1 MGKADS
7 CDLHEASACFS
18 SALQRRFIPALDFM
32 AMKHLLLAAFL
43 ATPLLVAADPLEDA
57 EVRLPY
63 SEIRRLLDERK
74 EPAPAEVLPSSLASA
89 RFKVSREGGR
99 IVIDAAFRTV
109 RFSDRPTLVPLLG
122 GAVALERSEPADLGL
137 LVKDGQI
144 CHASAEPGSSAFTAR
159 FLGGADEVELTLPTS
174 PSLILET
181 AEPGFIVVTGDRE
194 QPLLPGQSLPLP
206 AAGAVVTLR
215 ALSTREAEE
224 SLRPPQPSDWTWQH
238 QALVR
243 DAEGE
248 LEHFVIARASA
259 TTGSG
264 LSAELLLPADARDV
278 EATGEDLASSRGTR
292 DADGSVRLLLEWK
305 SRDLLEREVTLT
317 YRRPLRPLDA
327 SWQLA
332 APRGAGEQSS
342 RTRFLIAA
350 NPRRAFEA
358 AGLAGPFDPD
368 GLPPKLRELL
378 AGSTY
383 HTLESKDHAAELG
396 ARELPL
402 VATAEAV
409 ISEATWA
416 LRQESDGA
424 LLAEGLL
431 KIEHRQPLRVAFDSP
446 AGFTLLS
453 CAVNGID
460 TRPVDRGEGR
470 IEIPLPRAGKEAS
483 LVQLSFTAAGEALDP
498 VSGTLALALP
508 RTPLFIRALSWRID
522 LPAAYRS
529 EVHGNLIRDSL
540 AAADPPSA
548 IRLRKNLCRDEV
560 PAVSVFYQRAD
571 LSAAARP

>member
-7 CDLHEASACFS
+7 CDLHEVNACFS
-18 SALQRRFIPALDFM
+18 SSLQRRFIPAFDLA
-32 AMKHLLLAAFL
+32 AMKHPLLAALL
-43 ATPLLVAADPLEDA
+43 ATPFLAAADPLEDA

-99 IVIDAAFRTV
+99 IVIAAAFRTV

-122 GAVALERSEPADLGL
+122 GTVALERSEPAELGL
-137 LVKDGQI
+137 LVEDGQI

-159 FLGGADEVELTLPTS
+159 FLGAAEEVELTLPAS
-174 PSLILET
+174 PSLIFET

-194 QPLLPGQSLPLP
+194 QPLLPDQPLALPV
-206 AAGAVVTLR
+206 AGTVITLR

-224 SLRPPQPSDWTWQH
+224 SLRPPEPSDWIWQH
-238 QALVR
+238 QALLR

-248 LEHFVIARASA
+248 LEQFVIARASA
-259 TTGSG
+259 TSGSG

-278 EATGEDLASSRGTR
+278 QATGEDLVSSRGTR
-292 DADGSVRLLLEWK
+292 DAEGSIRLLLEWK

-317 YRRPLRPLDA
+317 YRRPLRPLDTT
-327 SWQLA
+327 WQLA
-332 APRGAGEQSS
+332 APRGSGEQPS

-368 GLPPKLRELL
+368 GLPPKLREMLG
-378 AGSTY
+378 GSAY

-416 LRQESDGA
+416 LRQETDGA

-446 AGFTLLS
+446 AGFILLS
-453 CAVNGID
+453 CAVNGRD
-460 TRPVDRGEGR
+460 TRPIDRGAGR
-470 IEIPLPRAGKEAS
+470 IEIPLPPAGKEAS
-483 LVQLSFTAAGEALDP
+483 SLQLTFTAAGEALDP
-498 VSGTLALALP
+498 VSGTLSLALP
-508 RTPLFIRALSWRID
+508 RTPLFIRSLNWRID
-522 LPAAYRS
+522 LPAAYRA

-540 AAADPPSA
+540 APADPLSA

-571 LSAAARP
+571 LSSATRP

>member
-1 MGKADS
+1 
-7 CDLHEASACFS
+7 
-18 SALQRRFIPALDFM
+18 
-32 AMKHLLLAAFL
+32 MKHPLLAALLSTPFL
-43 ATPLLVAADPLEDA
+43 AAADPLEDA

-63 SEIRRLLDERK
+63 SEIRRLLEERK

-99 IVIDAAFRTV
+99 LVIDAAFRTM

-122 GAVALERSEPADLGL
+122 GAVALERSEPAELGL
-137 LVKDGQI
+137 LVKDGRI
-144 CHASAEPGSSAFTAR
+144 CHASAEPGSSAFNAR
-159 FLGGADEVELTLPTS
+159 FLSGADEVELTLPAS

-181 AEPGFIVVTGDRE
+181 DEPGFLASTGDRE
-194 QPLLPGQSLPLP
+194 QPLLPGQPLPLP

-243 DAEGE
+243 DEDGE
-248 LEHFVIARASA
+248 LEHLVIARASA

-264 LSAELLLPADARDV
+264 LSAELLLPSDARDV
-278 EATGEDLASSRGTR
+278 HATGEDLASWLGIRN
-292 DADGSVRLLLEWK
+292 ADGSNRLLLEWK

-317 YRRPLRPLDA
+317 YHRPLRPLDA
-327 SWQLA
+327 SWQLV
-332 APRGAGEQSS
+332 APRGTGDQAS

-358 AGLAGPFDPD
+358 AGLAGPFDPE
-368 GLPPKLRELL
+368 GLPPTMREAL

-383 HTLESKDHAAELG
+383 HTLESKDHTADLG

-409 ISEATWA
+409 VSEATWT

-453 CAVNGID
+453 CAVNGRD

-470 IEIPLPRAGKEAS
+470 IEVPLPPAGKEVS
-483 LVQLSFTAAGEALDP
+483 QVQLSFTAAGDALDP

-508 RTPLFIRALSWRID
+508 RTPLFIRTLNWRID
-522 LPAAYRS
+522 LPAAYRA

-571 LSAAARP
+571 LSTAARP

>member
-1 MGKADS
+1 
-7 CDLHEASACFS
+7 
-18 SALQRRFIPALDFM
+18 
-32 AMKHLLLAAFL
+32 MKHPLIAAFL
-43 ATPLLVAADPLEDA
+43 AAPLLAAADPLDEA

-63 SEIRRLLDERK
+63 PEIRRLLDERK
-74 EPAPAEVLPSSLASA
+74 APVPVEEISPFLAAA
-89 RFKVSREGGR
+89 RFKVSRKGGR

-122 GAVALERSEPADLGL
+122 GAVALERSEPAELGL
-137 LVKDGQI
+137 LVKDGLI

-159 FLGGADEVELTLPTS
+159 FLGGRDEVELTLAAS

-181 AEPGFIVVTGDRE
+181 AEPGFLVSTGDRE
-194 QPLLPGQSLPLP
+194 QPLLPGQPLPLP
-206 AAGAVVTLR
+206 AAGGVVRLR

-224 SLRPPQPSDWTWQH
+224 SIRPPQLSDWTWQH

-243 DAEGE
+243 DADGE
-248 LEHFVIARASA
+248 LEHLVIARASA

-264 LSAELLLPADARDV
+264 LSAELVLPADARDV
-278 EATGEDLASSRGTR
+278 QATGEDLASSRGSR
-292 DADGSVRLLLEWK
+292 DPDGLNRLLLEWK
-305 SRDLLEREVTLT
+305 SRDLLEREVVLS
-317 YRRPLRPLDA
+317 YRRPLRPLDT

-332 APRGAGEQSS
+332 APRGSSDRPS

-358 AGLAGPFDPD
+358 TGLAGPFDSD
-368 GLPPKLRELL
+368 GLPPKLREAL

-383 HTLESKDHAAELG
+383 HTLESKDHGSELG

-409 ISEATWA
+409 VSEATWA
-416 LRQESDGA
+416 LRQEGDGA

-453 CAVNGID
+453 CAVNGRD

-470 IEIPLPRAGKEAS
+470 IEVPLPLAGKEAS
-483 LVQLSFTAAGEALDP
+483 QVQLSFTAAGDALDP

-508 RTPLFIRALSWRID
+508 RTPLFIRALNWRID
-522 LPAAYRS
+522 LPAAYRA
-529 EVHGNLIRDSL
+529 EVHGNLIRDPL
-540 AAADPPSA
+540 APADPPSA

-571 LSAAARP
+571 LSSSARP